1 ISSPQHEKNRLSRL
15 TFPVAGCTVNDILN
29 LTQMTARNSVRR
41 RKPSWRS
48 AIPSLP
54 VAFLRV
60 LAILLVFLTA
70 QPGPAQLIDLNSN
83 GMSDVWEQIYGAG
96 GLAPNAD
103 ADGDG
108 VSNLKEALDR

>member
-1 ISSPQHEKNRLSRL
+1 MPPPQHEKNRLSRL
-15 TFPVAGCTVNDILN
+15 TFTVAGCTVNDILN
-29 LTQMTARNSVRR
+29 LTQMNARNSVRH

-48 AIPSLP
+48 AFPTSP

-60 LAILLVFLTA
+60 PAILLVFLTA

-96 GLAPNAD
+96 GLAPHAD
-103 ADGDG
+103 ADGAG
-108 VSNLKEALDR
+108 GSTL